1 MLWEN
6 CVPVQLCKFVY
17 LKDYFSQLCQLQIT
31 FQKANAIFENVI
43 KQDKTNIELLHQ
55 HLQQHAVT
63 YQYLYANLYPKLYS
77 RNSHFGIHNKSIFEY
92 TYCDWYFQKT
102 IYKQSARK
110 DQTDGGSNS
119 SKNSSAEVAAAGK
132 IQTLMS
138 KGLQLM
144 LMNLNSNLKK

>member
-6 CVPVQLCKFVY
+6 CIPIQLCKFVY

-31 FQKANAIFENVI
+31 FQKANAIFENFI

-63 YQYLYANLYPKLYS
+63 YQYLYVNLYSKLCS

-102 IYKQSARK
+102 KYKQSPRK
-110 DQTDGGSNS
+110 DQADSSSS
-119 SKNSSAEVAAAGK
+119 SKNSGAKVAAAGK
-132 IQTLMS
+132 IPALMS

-144 LMNLNSNLKK
+144 LINLNSYLKK